1 MQILMND
8 FEGVPPYPLCVDDE
22 LITTEG
28 NLPQPVN
35 RPSYMTGFVA
45 NVQLMQILS
54 ECMRRHRTYQTAPMD
69 TDVYAILMWIER
81 AQTQMR
87 QIIQNLPDV
96 LGPNPPQGT
105 TAPSD
110 QTEVFATQR
119 ANLLI
124 TAVSAE
130 FALVS
135 LRSGVVLSTYLT
147 RKQLDLKAMAD
158 PNHDIAPERE
168 LVGREMYSLLSR
180 YVAGS
185 SFPGSR

>member
-8 FEGVPPYPLCVDDE
+8 FEGVPPYPLCIDDE

-54 ECMRRHRTYQTAPMD
+54 ECMRRHRTYETSPMD
-69 TDVYAILMWIER
+69 TDVYGILRWIER
-81 AQTQMR
+81 GQAQMR
-87 QIIQNLPDV
+87 QVIQGLPDV
-96 LGPNPPQGT
+96 LGPAPSHGT
-105 TAPSD
+105 TVTD
-110 QTEVFATQR
+110 QSEMFGTQR

-135 LRSGVVLSTYLT
+135 GTESPTELRLTLTPNISST
-147 RKQLDLKAMAD
+147 
-158 PNHDIAPERE
+158 
-168 LVGREMYSLLSR
+168 
-180 YVAGS
+180 
-185 SFPGSR
+185 